1 MHSAS
6 NGIFNRVAIKDTK
19 LKNITIREGDS
30 VILSQAGLLYDEKIF
45 PDHNTFKID
54 RFTKE
59 NEKNIPKYQY
69 SPFGIGKRVCMG
81 RYIAELSVKLF
92 VLLFCRTFDVRQ
104 PAGVEYYQV
113 YTVLCQNEKNLVEV
127 RKPLRNFNSR
137 ESSTA
142 APGMSNVSH

>member
-19 LKNITIREGDS
+19 LKNITIRAGDS
-30 VILSQAGLLYDEKIF
+30 VILSQAGLLYDEKVF

-59 NEKNIPKYQY
+59 NEKLIPKYQY
-69 SPFGIGKRVCMG
+69 SPFGIGKRICMG

-92 VLLFCRTFDVRQ
+92 VLSFCRTFDVRK

-127 RKPLRNFNSR
+127 RKPLRDFNSR
-137 ESSTA
+137 DVSTVL
-142 APGMSNVSH
+142 PSVQSGTD